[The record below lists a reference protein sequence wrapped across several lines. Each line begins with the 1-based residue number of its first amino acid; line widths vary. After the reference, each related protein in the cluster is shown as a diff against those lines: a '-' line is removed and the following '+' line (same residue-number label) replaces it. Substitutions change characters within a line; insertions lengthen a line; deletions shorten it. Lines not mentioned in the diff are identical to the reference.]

1 MNQATENLC
10 CRAQGSSLV
19 VPSDPAFSSK
29 SSVEQLPQGCYNCR
43 IKKVLDF
50 IESSPIESVSLEA
63 AAAVLRISPS
73 RFRHLFKD
81 YVGVSFHK
89 YVIRLRLERAHH
101 LLRTTSFTVEKIA
114 GMLGIQDLSHFAR
127 DFKRAY
133 GVSPGATRC
142 TVANMVIARSSHNG
156 HLQQEN
162 LCLNVDSL

>member
-1 MNQATENLC
+1 MNQATESLC
-10 CRAQGSSLV
+10 CRAQGPTIV
-19 VPSDPAFSSK
+19 VPRQSDLSTKTVA
-29 SSVEQLPQGCYNCR
+29 EQRPQGCYNCR

-50 IESSPIESVSLEA
+50 LEATPTDSISLESA
-63 AAAVLRISPS
+63 SAVLRISPS

-89 YVIRLRLERAHH
+89 YVIRLRLERAHQ
-101 LLRTTSFTVEKIA
+101 LLRRTNFTVEKIA

-142 TVANMVIARSSHNG
+142 AVANMVITRTSQNG
-156 HLQQEN
+156 HLQQQSP
-162 LCLNVDSL
+162 CLNVDTL

>member
-1 MNQATENLC
+1 MNQATETLC
-10 CRAQGSSLV
+10 CRAQGPRLV
-19 VPSDPAFSSK
+19 IPCEPVFSSQATAEDI
-29 SSVEQLPQGCYNCR
+29 SPSCNNCR

-50 IESSPIESVSLEA
+50 LESTPSEFISLESA
-63 AAAVLRISPS
+63 SAVLSISPS

-142 TVANMVIARSSHNG
+142 TVANMVLSRTSQNG
-156 HLQQEN
+156 QLQQK
-162 LCLNVDSL
+162 SL